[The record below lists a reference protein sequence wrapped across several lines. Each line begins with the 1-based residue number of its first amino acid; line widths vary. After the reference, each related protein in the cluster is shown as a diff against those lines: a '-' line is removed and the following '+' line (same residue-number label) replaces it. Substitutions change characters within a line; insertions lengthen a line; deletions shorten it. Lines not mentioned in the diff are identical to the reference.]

1 MKGLDGVLV
10 QSHSSLI
17 SFSSTGIYSAS
28 AAVILCELIC
38 FIRFIILLHSLTPF
52 VSSLFEQNNAWNI
65 SRIVAGF
72 TRRHFHVDRLLE
84 QHFIG
89 IFVLVWYSF
98 LVCLIRNR
106 WSHLESHQILF
117 QWLEN
122 QRVGRQL
129 FNRRPQ
135 HLHVGRLGHSWI
147 LRHQATGHGQQK
159 QARQGN
165 SSYCPEETAR

>member
-17 SFSSTGIYSAS
+17 SFSSTTIHSAS

-65 SRIVAGF
+65 SRLVAGF

-89 IFVLVWYSF
+89 IFVLV
-98 LVCLIRNR
+98 
-106 WSHLESHQILF
+106 
-117 QWLEN
+117 
-122 QRVGRQL
+122 
-129 FNRRPQ
+129 
-135 HLHVGRLGHSWI
+135 
-147 LRHQATGHGQQK
+147 
-159 QARQGN
+159 
-165 SSYCPEETAR
+165 